1 MNAPVE
7 VHSKEF
13 HQAMAMLHAQA
24 VRSLYSAQHKQ
35 QARRDC
41 LSHLR
46 ASLRPVAAER
56 AFNNATQE
64 S

>member
-1 MNAPVE
+1 MT
-7 VHSKEF
+7 K
-13 HQAMAMLHAQA
+13 
-24 VRSLYSAQHKQ
+24 AQHQLFAMVAALRVRVAGGSEKNK
-35 QARRDC
+35 ARRDC